1 MRILVND
8 FAGHPFE
15 IQLSR
20 ELARAGHTVLHT
32 YLKANDTP
40 KGATSVLEH
49 DRSNLTIEA
58 VEIAR
63 EFRKHSVL
71 SRVFADRAYGS
82 AVSARIRQFKPE
94 VVLSANTPL
103 DAQKLMLRASRQM
116 HAKFVFWL
124 QDLLSIGVEF
134 ALKKKRVPLAGC
146 AGQFYRRLEQRLLR
160 ASDAVV
166 AIAPEFHDIIQQW
179 QIEASKTFVIEN
191 WAPLDEVIP
200 GPRNTA
206 WAQEQ
211 GLTGKFCFMYSGTLG
226 MKHNPELLL
235 QLAKHLQDREDV
247 VTVVIAQ
254 GAGADWLRENAHRV
268 RPGTLLLLPFQPY
281 HRLSE
286 VLASS
291 DVLIA
296 LLDPQCGAFAVPSK
310 TLAYLCAGR
319 PLLVS
324 APECNLAA
332 RIVQR
337 AMAGEAVTPDRP
349 QALSEAAERMLRSES
364 LRQRY
369 AANARRYAE
378 NTFQVEEIAQRFLSV
393 FYFALGTRSA
403 VCRLPNELPSPYPAL
418 GKETPTRKVAFP
430 AEVGAVSRT
439 PKVKQM
445 TFPQSQF

>member
-32 YLKANDTP
+32 YLEANDTP
-40 KGATSVLEH
+40 KGSTSVVGH
-49 DRSNLTIEA
+49 DRSNLTIEP
-58 VEIAR
+58 VKISL
-63 EFRKHSVL
+63 EFKKHSVL
-71 SRVFADRAYGS
+71 SRIFADRAYGI
-82 AVSARIRQFKPE
+82 AVSARVRQFLPDI
-94 VVLSANTPL
+94 VLSANTPL
-103 DAQKLMLRASRQM
+103 DAQKLLLRAARNV

-134 ALKKKRVPLAGC
+134 ALRKKRVPLAGY
-146 AGQFYRRLEQRLLR
+146 AGRFYRRLEQQLLR
-160 ASDAVV
+160 TSDAIVS
-166 AIAPEFHDIIQQW
+166 IAPEFHDIIQKW
-179 QIEASKTFVIEN
+179 RIETSKTFVIEN

-200 GPRNTA
+200 GPRNNP

-211 GLTGKFCFMYSGTLG
+211 GLVGKFCFMYSGTLG

-235 QLAKHLQDREDV
+235 QLAKHFQGRENV
-247 VTVVIAQ
+247 VIVVIAQ
-254 GAGADWLRENAHRV
+254 GAGADWLRENAHQV
-268 RPGTLLLLPFQPY
+268 RPGALLLLPFQPY

-291 DVLIA
+291 DVLIS

-337 AMAGEAVTPDRP
+337 ASAGESVTPDRP
-349 QALSEAAERMLRSES
+349 RGLIEAAERMLQSES
-364 LRQRY
+364 LRHGY

-378 NTFQVEEIAQRFLSV
+378 NTFQIEEITQRFLEV
-393 FYFALGTRSA
+393 FQFALGTPAAHPVVITRAQARKKLLATGVSA
-403 VCRLPNELPSPYPAL
+403 VPVSVENPAADF
-418 GKETPTRKVAFP
+418 PTL
-430 AEVGAVSRT
+430 
-439 PKVKQM
+439 
-445 TFPQSQF
+445 QS